1 MAIGAVLLNL
11 VLIVVL
17 FFACLIT
24 LIGLPGN
31 WLILFLAVGYGFL
44 QDFATMSLQ
53 LLLLLFGLLLFGEL
67 VEFAAGALGAK
78 KQKASWA
85 AMIAATVGGV
95 LGALAGTALLPVIG
109 SLVGAFAGA
118 FAASYGAEYFVTG
131 NRQQSGKVA
140 RSVFFAQVAAMV
152 VKTAVAI
159 AMVVTIIGHMVW
171 G

>member
-1 MAIGAVLLNL
+1 MSGSTRPQSEVDTRKLSEVARHVVVPSGIEMTGWPPVYKRIREFGDVFDQWQCDVGSL
-11 VLIVVL
+11 VLGKR
-17 FFACLIT
+17 A
-24 LIGLPGN
+24 N
-31 WLILFLAVGYGFL
+31 
-44 QDFATMSLQ
+44 
-53 LLLLLFGLLLFGEL
+53 GEH
-67 VEFAAGALGAK
+67 
-78 KQKASWA
+78 
-85 AMIAATVGGV
+85 AATVGGV

-131 NRQQSGKVA
+131 NRQQPGKVA